1 MTDIRERLLTISN
14 LRTYFYTYE
23 GVVKALDGV
32 DLDMDT
38 GDSLGLVGET
48 GCGKSTVA
56 LSLMRLIRW
65 PPGKIVDGSIVFKGQ
80 NLLDKTEDEMR
91 AIRGRDVAMIFQ
103 EPMTSLN
110 PVYRIE
116 KQILDIIRLH
126 QELDK
131 SQAESRAI
139 EALKVV
145 GLPDPEQVLKRY
157 PHELSGGMRQK
168 VMIAM
173 ALSCRPDL
181 LIADEPTSALDVT
194 IQAQILALIKD
205 LLKNF
210 KLSML
215 MITHDL
221 GVVAETC
228 NKVAVM
234 YAGHVVEYGKVNS
247 IFEHPRHRYTQGL
260 MDAIPKP
267 TESRDRLEIIQGSV
281 PNLIFP
287 PEGCRFHPRCEYA
300 TESCKN
306 KRPDAIEIEKDHYV
320 FCFHK

>member
-1 MTDIRERLLTISN
+1 MTHTQERLLAISN

-23 GVVKALDGV
+23 GIVKALDGV
-32 DLDMDT
+32 DLAMDA

-65 PPGKIVDGSIVFKGQ
+65 PPGKIVEGSIVFRGQ
-80 NLLDKTEDEMR
+80 ELLKKNEDEMR
-91 AIRGRDVAMIFQ
+91 TIRGRDIAMIFQ

-110 PVYRIE
+110 PVYKIE
-116 KQILDIIRLH
+116 KQILDIMRLH
-126 QELDK
+126 EKLDK
-131 SQAESRAI
+131 KQAESRAI
-139 EALKVV
+139 ETLKLV
-145 GLPDPEQVLKRY
+145 GLPDPDQILKRY

-194 IQAQILALIKD
+194 IQVQILALIKD

-210 KLSML
+210 KLSLL

-234 YAGHVVEYGKVNS
+234 YAGHVVEYGRVDS
-247 IFEHPRHRYTQGL
+247 IFQRPRHPYTQGL

-281 PNLIFP
+281 PNLISP

-300 TESCKN
+300 TNSCKN
-306 KRPDAIEIEKDHYV
+306 KRPDPIETEQDHYV
-320 FCFHK
+320 FCSHK